1 MARHSLLSSLAL
13 LLCVA
18 SADVLVP
25 IRSRVPPR
33 GSRAADASHRLLAGT
48 SSSGSKVAIEN
59 IGGIQYFGPIT
70 VGTPGQ
76 TLTVVF
82 DTGSSDLWVP
92 GIGCKDC
99 KADGAR
105 YDHSRSSTFS
115 SVDAGAFSDLYG
127 SGNVSGVVVM
137 DTITI
142 GSISAP
148 SVLFAEVLSED
159 KAFHDFSED
168 GGKSRSLLHTNTACP
183 CMMYRIASPSSY
195 TPHAVCRPRP
205 GRTWSQLIRST
216 RSLNTFA
223 QHDCSTRLLN
233 KFAQRD
239 CSLRLINPPPFVPRL
254 APL

>member
-1 MARHSLLSSLAL
+1 MVNTRLASLAL
-13 LLCVA
+13 LLCAA
-18 SADVLVP
+18 SADVLIP

-33 GSRAADASHRLLAGT
+33 GRRAADASHRLLAGT
-48 SSSGSKVAIEN
+48 ASSGTTGSTVAIEN
-59 IGGIQYFGPIT
+59 VGAIQYFGPIT

-99 KADGAR
+99 KPGGLR
-105 YDHSRSSTFS
+105 YDHGRSSTYS

-148 SVLFAEVLSED
+148 SVLFAEVLLED

-168 GGKSRSLLHTNTACP
+168 GGKSRSLLQTNT
-183 CMMYRIASPSSY
+183 
-195 TPHAVCRPRP
+195 V
-205 GRTWSQLIRST
+205 
-216 RSLNTFA
+216 
-223 QHDCSTRLLN
+223 
-233 KFAQRD
+233 
-239 CSLRLINPPPFVPRL
+239 VP
-254 APL
+254 A